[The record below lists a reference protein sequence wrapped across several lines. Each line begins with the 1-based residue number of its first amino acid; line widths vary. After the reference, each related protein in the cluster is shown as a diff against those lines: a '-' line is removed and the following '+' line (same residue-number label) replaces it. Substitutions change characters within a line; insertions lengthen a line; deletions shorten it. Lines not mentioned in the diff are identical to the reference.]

1 MILRKNG
8 GNIVRKFL
16 CAGLVSLLCLGGA
29 PAAQAAAFQVGD
41 QGGEVA
47 EIQEALSN
55 LGYDVTPDGDFGP
68 GTAAAVRSF
77 EAERGLETDGV
88 VGPVVYQAL
97 MGRAI
102 PEVSRGG
109 NALARRIAATAMQYL
124 GVPYVYGGSTPDGF
138 DCSGFVRYV
147 FQQAGVPLPRVADD
161 QYMLGTPVAFD
172 NLRTGDLVFFVDDS
186 GELSHVGIYL
196 QDGQFIHASIYTG
209 IDFDSLHRDWRRE
222 HYLGAR
228 RIV

>member
-1 MILRKNG
+1 MRK
-8 GNIVRKFL
+8 IL
-16 CAGLVSLLCLGGA
+16 CAGLLSLLCLGNVSVV
-29 PAAQAAAFQVGD
+29 QASALQVGD
-41 QGGEVA
+41 EGNEVA
-47 EIQEALSN
+47 EVQTALSR
-55 LGYDVTPDGDFGP
+55 LGYDVTPDGSYGP
-68 GTAAAVRSF
+68 GTAAAVTAF
-77 EAERGLETDGV
+77 EAANGMETDGV

-97 MGRAI
+97 LGRTM
-102 PEVSRGG
+102 PEIHRGDS
-109 NALARRIAATAMQYL
+109 AVVRRLTSIAMQYV

-138 DCSGFVRYV
+138 DCSGFVMYV
-147 FQQAGVPLPRVADD
+147 FRQAGISLPRTADD
-161 QYMLGTPVAFD
+161 QYMIGVPVAPS
-172 NLRTGDLVFFVDDS
+172 NLRAGDLVFFVDDS